1 MPVEALPIIT
11 HYDVQR
17 FRQFSPQDCANW
29 YISLD
34 KEGKRPEALYPC
46 MGRRHINT
54 GGLNRLIFANEPR
67 GLFKSVDHGY
77 IVEGS
82 NIDIIGNNFSNNKIS
97 NSTFTSNSGMVQFD
111 YLPTP
116 STTFSAFVD
125 GQGMWVYDEAA
136 GTFQKVTDP
145 RMPENPTY
153 IIAFGNRFAVAGRD
167 TTEFRLTQV
176 NLGGV
181 FDPATC
187 FTVNGGT
194 VFAQEAG
201 IIRGFTV
208 LHNTLYIFTDFTTG
222 LWSNIPST
230 FNSTTFP
237 WKKNSSNDWDFG
249 LADPLSVDT
258 DFGMIVFL
266 AKNRNGLVQVMA
278 SNGQAPVR
286 ISTKAI
292 DVLFERDPVTDTLSP
307 FLLGG
312 AKGFLYVYENT
323 IFYRL
328 SAGRYTGDQILE
340 ISYSANAIEFNF
352 DAEKWERCIELNGE
366 RNRIE
371 RHVYFNNRHLVS
383 VQQDGTVYEMS
394 GRFYTNEI
402 RNSLQV
408 NPQAADAYRADPMRY
423 ELVTPI
429 ISNLDYSEDVYNYV
443 EIDFVWGESNNI
455 FSLAP
460 FQDVQFIVAEN
471 EDSLGEPIYI
481 QTEDSPDNDPQLL
494 ITEESNVV
502 TENDIT
508 YNTLFKP
515 HIELYWSD
523 NAGQMYYPAD
533 VRQFSDLGFYR
544 WRMRWYEL
552 ATSRN
557 RCFKLVCVS
566 NSPIVVLGAV
576 VNRKRASGGAN

>member
-17 FRQFSPQDCANW
+17 FKQFSPQDCANW

-46 MGRRHINT
+46 MGRRHITT

-77 IVEGS
+77 IIEGS
-82 NIDIIGNNFSNNKIS
+82 NIDIIGQNFSNTKIS

-136 GTFQKVTDP
+136 GTFQQVTDP
-145 RMPENPTY
+145 RMPANPTY

-292 DVLFERDPVTDTLSP
+292 DVLFERDPVNDTLSP

-312 AKGFLYVYENT
+312 AQGFLYVYENT

-328 SAGRYTGDQILE
+328 SAGRYTDNQILE
-340 ISYSANAIEFNF
+340 ISYSANSIEFNF

-371 RHVYFNNRHLVS
+371 KHVYFNNRHLVS

-402 RNSLQV
+402 RNKLQT

-429 ISNLDYSEDVYNYV
+429 ISNPDYSEDYYNYV

-460 FQDVQFIVAEN
+460 FQDVQFIIDEAP
-471 EDSLGEPIYI
+471 DSLGEPVYI
-481 QTEDSPDNDPQLL
+481 QTDDSPTNDPQLL
-494 ITEESNVV
+494 IMEESNVV

-523 NAGQMYYPAD
+523 NGGQMYYPAD
-533 VRQFSDLGFYR
+533 VRQFSDLGYYR

-557 RCFKLVCVS
+557 RCFKLSCVS
-566 NSPIVVLGAV
+566 NSPIVILGAV
-576 VNRKRASGGAN
+576 FSRKRASGGAN